1 MIKRKVKVK
10 ILQVGLFLFGV
21 SLIAFTYGQYNKN
34 LIQTKNL
41 VDIEKKK
48 NIKLQ
53 SLDNNTGDIFYNIE
67 YSGFDLSGNR
77 YTLSSEEAFSDK
89 NNQEIVEMKKVKA
102 VFYFKDNTE
111 LKIFSGEGIYNNKT
125 LDMLFANNV
134 SAFYNDNELYSEK
147 AEYINSKNILVIE
160 NNIKILSDNGNISA
174 EKLFFDIKNQ
184 TLDVS
189 STNDNKINTVI
200 KIK

>member
-77 YTLSSEEAFSDK
+77 YILRSEEAFSDK

-111 LKIFSGEGIYNNKT
+111 LKIFSGAGIYNNKT
-125 LDMLFANNV
+125 LDMIFANKV
-134 SAFYNDNELYSEK
+134 SAFYNDNELYSENF
-147 AEYINSKNILVIE
+147 I
-160 NNIKILSDNGNISA
+160 
-174 EKLFFDIKNQ
+174 FFLYYFVYFFVLKHI
-184 TLDVS
+184 
-189 STNDNKINTVI
+189 
-200 KIK
+200 